1 MGPLFKL
8 YSLPYWLYIVV
19 AIVMGFF
26 FGAVLE
32 RAGFISTKKL
42 TGVFYFDDF
51 AVLKVMFTAIVV
63 AGVGLY
69 FLSDIGVINI
79 HRVYFS
85 KTFWISQLVGGLLFG
100 IGFMLSGYCPGTS
113 LVSLVSGSIDAIF
126 VFLGMITG
134 MWIFGGLF
142 DLWKGLYY
150 AGNIGRVTL
159 PQAFG
164 WSHWVVLLLVI
175 IMAGAMFYGAEM
187 RERYLREKEK
197 EK

>member
-1 MGPLFKL
+1 MGPVFKL
-8 YSLPYWLYIVV
+8 YNLPHGLYIIV
-19 AIVMGFF
+19 AIIIGFF

-79 HRVYFS
+79 SRVYFPR
-85 KTFWISQLVGGLLFG
+85 TYWISQLVGGLLFG
-100 IGFMLSGYCPGTS
+100 VGFMLSGYCPGTAV
-113 LVSLVSGSIDAIF
+113 VSFASGSLDAIS
-126 VFLGMITG
+126 VILGMITG

-142 DLWKGLYY
+142 NLWKGLYY
-150 AGNIGRVTL
+150 AGNVGRVTL
-159 PQAFG
+159 PRLFG
-164 WSHWVVLLLVI
+164 LNHWVVLLLVA
-175 IMAGAMFYGAEM
+175 IMAGAMFYGAEL
-187 RERYLREKEK
+187 REKYLREKGN
-197 EK
+197 